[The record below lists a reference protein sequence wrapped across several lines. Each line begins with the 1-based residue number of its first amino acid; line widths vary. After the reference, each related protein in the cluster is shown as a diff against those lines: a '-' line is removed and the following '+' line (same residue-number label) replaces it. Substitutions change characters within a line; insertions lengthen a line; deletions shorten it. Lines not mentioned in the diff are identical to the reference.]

1 LSSTDLVRFVCR
13 AKVHL
18 DADRSAAVAVVS
30 PVTIND
36 GAWAYCPAGAGTDH
50 DWEAIDP
57 VSLGDLKLIQVARA
71 REVTP
76 EDSRS

>member
-1 LSSTDLVRFVCR
+1 MDSNLVRFVCR

-18 DADRSAAVAVVS
+18 EADGAAMGAIVS

-36 GAWAYCPAGAGTDH
+36 GTWAYCPAGAGSDH

-57 VSLGDLKLIQVARA
+57 VSMADLKLIQEARP
-71 REVTP
+71 REAAA
-76 EDSRS
+76 EDLRS

>member
-1 LSSTDLVRFVCR
+1 VDSNLVRFVCR

-18 DADRSAAVAVVS
+18 DVDGTATGANVS

-36 GAWAYCPAGAGTDH
+36 GTWAYCPAGAGSDH

-57 VSLGDLKLIQVARA
+57 VSLADLKLIQVARP
-71 REVTP
+71 REAAT

>member
-1 LSSTDLVRFVCR
+1 MDSDLVRFVCR

-18 DADRSAAVAVVS
+18 DADGTATGAIVS

-36 GAWAYCPAGAGTDH
+36 GTWAYCPAGAGSDH

-57 VSLGDLKLIQVARA
+57 VSGSVPHRA
-71 REVTP
+71 YLCQIRRA
-76 EDSRS
+76 D

>member
-1 LSSTDLVRFVCR
+1 VDSNLVRFVCR

-18 DADRSAAVAVVS
+18 DADGTATGAIVS

-36 GAWAYCPAGAGTDH
+36 GTWAYCPAGAGSDH

-57 VSLGDLKLIQVARA
+57 VSLADLKLIQEARP
-71 REVTP
+71 REAAT
-76 EDSRS
+76 EDLRS